1 MVKTPL
7 SMPGA
12 QIRSLVGGTRI
23 LHAMQHGQKIKTKIK
38 SILGKMRT
46 GFSATCLYCTGE
58 NCSRRRDYKCGGGR
72 IKSNRMRERAIET
85 IHRTSKNTFHET

>member
-58 NCSRRRDYKCGGGR
+58 NCSRRRDYKCGGYSGFSSDR
-72 IKSNRMRERAIET
+72 INLSPFTSVGEAELRAIE
-85 IHRTSKNTFHET
+85 